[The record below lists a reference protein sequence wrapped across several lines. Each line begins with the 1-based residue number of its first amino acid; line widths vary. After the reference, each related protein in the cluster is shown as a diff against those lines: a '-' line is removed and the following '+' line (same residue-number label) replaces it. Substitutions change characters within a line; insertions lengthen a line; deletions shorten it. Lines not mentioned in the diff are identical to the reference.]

1 MPAPSRARPLRR
13 QTHRPVHVEMEH
25 IQATWTALHL
35 GGQSPCAIPQLEETA
50 LQYDLVSRLLHLPEA
65 DDISLKARD
74 VLDSCQ
80 SLVSTSLALDQD
92 RVTSLYVGHR
102 SISKMNGAV
111 NPEINLREHHAHA
124 RHVVGCT

>member
-1 MPAPSRARPLRR
+1 MPAPSWARPLRR

-25 IQATWTALHL
+25 VQVTCTTLHL
-35 GGQSPCAIPQLEETA
+35 GGQSPCVIPQLEETA
-50 LQYDLVSRLLHLPEA
+50 LQYDLVSHLLHLLEA

-80 SLVSTSLALDQD
+80 SLVSTGLALDQD
-92 RVTSLYVGHR
+92 RAVSLYIGHR
-102 SISKMNGAV
+102 SISKMNNAV
-111 NPEINLREHHAHA
+111 NPEINLREHHAHT